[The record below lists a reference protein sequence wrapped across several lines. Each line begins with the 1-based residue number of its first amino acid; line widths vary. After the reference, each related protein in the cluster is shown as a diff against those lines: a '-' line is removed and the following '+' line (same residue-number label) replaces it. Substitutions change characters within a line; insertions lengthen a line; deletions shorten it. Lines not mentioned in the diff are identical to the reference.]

1 MRKVAVG
8 IAVACGV
15 AAAAAAAV
23 VVHRRMKKA
32 GKWVKAMEMVKDFE
46 EKCATPL
53 SRLRQVSDAMIVEM
67 QAGLASEGGSKL
79 KMLISYVDSLPTGK
93 EKGLFYALD
102 LGGTNFRVLRL
113 VLGGKGRGIINQQF
127 VEVSIPTSLMTGSS
141 SDELFDFIVAKL
153 AKFVAQEGP
162 DFKPSPCRQR
172 ELGFTF
178 SFPVVQT
185 SIASGTLLKWTKG
198 FSINETV
205 GRDVVEELTKA
216 MERHGLDMRVSAM
229 VNDAVGTLAGGRYA
243 NNDVVAAVILG
254 TGSNAAYVERADAIL
269 KWHGP
274 LPRSGEMVSCS
285 SLIPISEHSIAS
297 TSFLWKN
304 RVANGISLKVINM
317 EWGNFKSAHL
327 PLSEYDLELD
337 AESLNPGDQIFEKV
351 MSGMYLGEI
360 VRRVLSWMAKEA
372 AFFGDTVPPK
382 LKVPFILG
390 TPAISAMH
398 QDTSP
403 DLKVVASHIKDIFEI
418 TNTSLKIRR
427 VIVQICSIVA
437 TRGARL
443 SAAGILSILRN
454 MGCDTITEGE
464 ERRTA
469 IAMDGGLYE
478 HYTEY
483 RKCLVNCLNE
493 LLGKEVFE
501 SVVLELSND
510 GSGIGA
516 AILAAS
522 HSKYIGCY
530 D

>member
-274 LPRSGEMVSCS
+274 LPRSGEMV
-285 SLIPISEHSIAS
+285 
-297 TSFLWKN
+297 
-304 RVANGISLKVINM
+304 INM

>member
-15 AAAAAAAV
+15 AAAAV
-23 VVHRRMKKA
+23 VVLRRMKKA
-32 GKWVKAMEMVKDFE
+32 GKWVKAMEIVKDFE

-53 SRLRQVSDAMIVEM
+53 SRLRQVLDAMIVEM

-79 KMLISYVDSLPTGK
+79 NAHQLCGQFAYWFSLPTLGK
-93 EKGLFYALD
+93 RRDCFMHWTLVELISVCYDWYSEG
-102 LGGTNFRVLRL
+102 RV
-113 VLGGKGRGIINQQF
+113 VVSSINNLWS
-127 VEVSIPTSLMTGSS
+127 VD
-141 SDELFDFIVAKL
+141 SDEFDDRVFIGSKL

-162 DFKPSPCRQR
+162 DFKPTPGRQR

-185 SIASGTLLKWTKG
+185 SLASGTLLKWTKG
-198 FSINETV
+198 FSINEAV
-205 GRDVVEELTKA
+205 GRDVVDELTKA
-216 MERHGLDMRVSAM
+216 MERHGLDMRVSAF
-229 VNDAVGTLAGGRYA
+229 VNDTIGTLASGRYA
-243 NNDVVAAVILG
+243 DNDVVDAVILG
-254 TGSNAAYVERADAIL
+254 TGSKAAYVERADAIP
-269 KWHGP
+269 KGHGP
-274 LPRSGEMVSCS
+274 LPRSGEMV
-285 SLIPISEHSIAS
+285 
-297 TSFLWKN
+297 
-304 RVANGISLKVINM
+304 INM
-317 EWGNFKSAHL
+317 EWGNFKLAHL
-327 PLSEYDLELD
+327 LLSEYDLELD

-360 VRRVLSWMAKEA
+360 VRRVLNWMAKEA

-382 LKVPFILG
+382 LKVLFILG

-418 TNTSLKIRR
+418 SNTSLKMRQ
-427 VIVQICSIVA
+427 VIVRICSIVA
-437 TRGARL
+437 MRGARL
-443 SAAGILSILRN
+443 SAAGILSILWN
-454 MGCDTITEGE
+454 MGRDTITGGE
-464 ERRTA
+464 KRRTA

-501 SVVLELSND
+501 SVVLKLSKD

-522 HSKYIGCY
+522 HSKYLGW
-530 D
+530 DD